1 MTEDS
6 NDLGNV
12 LQELI
17 SALQRLSPDD
27 RERIYETVGTFF
39 DLRRST
45 RARFPS
51 GLDIDSVSP
60 ANSDQSYAGT
70 STFSED
76 RSISPKQFLA
86 QKQPRT
92 DVERVACLAYYL
104 THYRDMPHFKTL
116 DVSKLNTE
124 AAQLKFANPTVA
136 VNNASLRGYLV
147 PSSKGAKQVSA
158 FGERFVEALPDRD
171 AAKNVMSQA
180 AASRR
185 RPRKKRMP
193 AIA

>member
-1 MTEDS
+1 MSEHSD
-6 NDLGNV
+6 NLGSV
-12 LQELI
+12 LQQLI
-17 SALQRLSPDD
+17 SALEPLSPDD
-27 RERIYETVGTFF
+27 RERLYETIGTFF
-39 DLRRST
+39 DLRRPAAGFRPNIKGTGSV
-45 RARFPS
+45 AVPS
-51 GLDIDSVSP
+51 EDG
-60 ANSDQSYAGT
+60 ATFTNA
-70 STFSED
+70 FSED
-76 RSISPKQFLA
+76 RTISPKQFLA

-147 PSSKGAKQVSA
+147 PSSKGAKQISA

-171 AAKNVMSQA
+171 TAKSVMSE

-185 RPRKKRMP
+185 RPRKQRAR